1 MDVTK
6 PLNWGF
12 FMSAKYG
19 FVYLWRDRKYNRY
32 YVGCHWGTVDDGYI
46 CSSNWMRNS
55 YKNRPQDFRRRILRT
70 GITDRAQ
77 MYLEEH
83 KVFQRIKPEEIKIRY
98 YNLCLNTVKAP
109 WHTDPYKNMTI
120 GQKIS
125 AAKKGKP
132 LGPCSP
138 EKAKAISDAKLAKNH
153 KMTEEAKQLNREWH
167 LGRPLKEDHKKNIS
181 AGLLKGEPK
190 KIRPRLPKDELK
202 ECRMVSQRLAAA
214 ALKGAFRYNNGVKEI
229 SAKEHPGEGWVK
241 GGLPRKKRPR
251 K

>member
-1 MDVTK
+1 M
-6 PLNWGF
+6 GF

-19 FVYLWRDRKYNRY
+19 FVYIWRDRSRKMF
-32 YVGCHWGTVDDGYI
+32 YVGCHWGTIDDGYI
-46 CSSNWMRNS
+46 CSSNRMNKAYS
-55 YKNRPQDFRRRILRT
+55 HRPQDFTRRILKSNIATKELTFQEELR
-70 GITDRAQ
+70 
-77 MYLEEH
+77 YLLM
-83 KVFQRIKPEEIKIRY
+83 IKPHEVKDKY
-98 YNLCLNTVKAP
+98 YNLHVTNNIAWYSTPEGRL
-109 WHTDPYKNMTI
+109 TI

-132 LGPCSP
+132 TGPCSP

-167 LGRPLKEDHKKNIS
+167 LGRPLNEEHKKNIS

-190 KIRPRLPKDELK
+190 KIRPRLPKEELK

-229 SAKEHPGEGWVK
+229 SSKEHPGEGWVK
-241 GGLPRKKRPR
+241 GGLPRKKRTR